1 MFISKDIIL
10 IRRKIIFSLRRHSQV
25 SYLQISIKSRCKFSL
40 LKKIFISQSDF
51 DFIMQ
56 KRVFP
61 FYKFLVITAGCWMLL
76 WAVGNLSRHTL
87 DANFLYLCFF
97 TVVMTPFMSITLPR
111 GKFILSFSDTLIFI
125 SFILYGGEAAI
136 LLSAIEV
143 TTNCLY
149 LKKRG
154 TKFGEHIILF
164 NIASAIL
171 SITVTY
177 AVYTSLLYFFG
188 ITHQIAVENH
198 LIPAIASLAILQF
211 FLSSILAALFFS
223 LYRQKSFFYT
233 WKKECF
239 ASSLTQIAGAG
250 LAVIIYKLVVYADLL
265 TTAVILLFFGVIY
278 ASYRQII
285 TDIGDSLKQADQAE
299 REKAE
304 IAKLKADEAK
314 NHADELEA
322 LLEKEEESNI
332 ALLKSKNALEHAA
345 FHDFLTDLPNRAYL
359 VERLSLLI
367 EIGIEISHKYF
378 VLFIDLNRFKNIND
392 SLGHTIG
399 DRLLKLVGKRLTR
412 LLRDEDT
419 VARLGGDEFAII
431 LNDLSSIEEAKQI
444 ANKIYEK
451 LSKPYLVQ
459 GNKIFSDLNIGIAPF
474 DIEHKSPEDTLRD
487 ADIAMHYAK
496 EKGCGVA
503 VFNKELRARFLNKIE
518 LEADL
523 RFAVERGEFSMHYQP
538 LICLKGGELTGFE
551 ALLRWQHPKRGLIS
565 PTEFI
570 PIAEDS
576 GLIIPITQWIL
587 SETCTQ
593 LAQWQKLSDQEN
605 LMVSINIS
613 GKHFI
618 NGSLVKDVLEAL
630 ETSKLS
636 PLSLK
641 LEITEGT
648 AMENAEQAIEVLE
661 KLKKIGIQLSMDDFG
676 TGYSSLSY
684 LHRLPFD
691 YLKIDR
697 SFVYNVGENGENSEI
712 LQTIMSLAKNL
723 KMRVIAEG
731 IETENQLLLL
741 QNLGCDYGQGYL
753 MSKPLPKNTMEK
765 MLYKK
770 QTWIP
775 FVLTDLETSNNAARD
790 GDNLHIF

>member
-1 MFISKDIIL
+1 MFKTNST
-10 IRRKIIFSLRRHSQV
+10 
-25 SYLQISIKSRCKFSL
+25 LQSNFRVM
-40 LKKIFISQSDF
+40 
-51 DFIMQ
+51 MQ
-56 KRVFP
+56 NRVLH
-61 FYKFLVITAGCWMLL
+61 FYKFFIIAAGFVALS
-76 WAVGNLSRHTL
+76 WAVAHLSKETFNP
-87 DANFLYLCFF
+87 NFIFLFLFAF
-97 TVVMTPFMSITLPR
+97 LLTPFMSITLPR
-111 GKFILSFSDTLIFI
+111 GRFILSFSDALIFI
-125 SFILYGGEAAI
+125 SFILCGGEAAI
-136 LLSAIEV
+136 LLASLEIFA
-143 TTNCLY
+143 NCIY
-149 LKKRG
+149 LKRQG
-154 TKFGEHIILF
+154 TKFGGYTIAF
-164 NIASAIL
+164 NIASAAL
-171 SITVTY
+171 STSITY
-177 AVYTSLLYFFG
+177 AAYAWLLIVFS
-188 ITHQIAVENH
+188 ISPQSAAAIH
-198 LIPAIASLAILQF
+198 LIPAIGILAILQF
-211 FLSSILAALFFS
+211 LSTSVLAALYFS
-223 LYRQKSFFYT
+223 LENRKSFFRV
-233 WKKECF
+233 WKRECF
-239 ASSLTQIAGAG
+239 TSSLTQIAGAG
-250 LAVIIYKLVVYADLL
+250 LAIIVYKLFTYADLL
-265 TTAVILLFFGVIY
+265 TTAVLFLFFGVVY
-278 ASYRQII
+278 FSYRQII
-285 TDIGDSLKQADQAE
+285 ADINKSIQQADTAE
-299 REKAE
+299 RDKAE
-304 IAKLKADEAK
+304 IARLKAEDAK
-314 NHADELEA
+314 NHAAELEI
-322 LLEKEEESNI
+322 LLEKEEKTNI

-392 SLGHTIG
+392 SLGHTVG
-399 DRLLKLVGKRLTR
+399 DRMLKLVGKRLTR

-419 VARLGGDEFAII
+419 VARLGGDEFAVI
-431 LNDLSSIEEAKQI
+431 LNDLSSIEEAVKF
-444 ANKIYEK
+444 ADKVYER
-451 LSKPYLVQ
+451 LSQPYLVL
-459 GNKIFSDLNIGIAPF
+459 GNKIFCDLNIGIAPF
-474 DIEHKSPEDTLRD
+474 DAEHKSPEDTLRD

-503 VFNKELRARFLNKIE
+503 VFNKDLRARFLNRIE

-523 RFAVERGEFSMHYQP
+523 RFAVERGQFAMHYQP

-551 ALLRWQHPKRGLIS
+551 ALLRWQHPQRGLIS
-565 PTEFI
+565 PAEFI

-576 GLIIPITQWIL
+576 GLIVPITQWIL
-587 SETCTQ
+587 RQTCTQ
-593 LAQWQKLSDQEN
+593 LAAWQKFSRCEN
-605 LMVSINIS
+605 LIMSVNIS

-618 NGSLVKDVLEAL
+618 AGSLVKDVAEAL
-630 ETSKLS
+630 DASKLS
-636 PLSLK
+636 PFSLK

-753 MSKPLPKNTMEK
+753 MSKPLPKDAMEK

-770 QTWIP
+770 RAWIP
-775 FVLTDLETSNNAARD
+775 FVLTDLETSNSAIV
-790 GDNLHIF
+790 GTDNLHIF